1 MGFSPIRQAVT
12 DLAAGV
18 LELYEAGRKAAEVV
32 HDVKGGSYRAR
43 THRAGF

>member
-1 MGFSPIRQAVT
+1 MGFSPIRQAVI

-18 LELYEAGRKAAEVV
+18 LELHEAGRKADEEV
-32 HDVKGGSYRAR
+32 HDLKGGSYRAR